1 MCLLLHSSFCLF
13 DTLLI
18 ACVTFCPYLRTVVDE
33 GDVSTVVVD
42 GAVVDGDVT
51 TVVGDG
57 DVVAVVD
64 DLRTVVDE
72 GDVSTVVVDGDVAAV
87 VDDDDGGVAAVV
99 VAAQSNVIYHFMVP
113 FVSANRFSN

>member
-42 GAVVDGDVT
+42 GAV
-51 TVVGDG
+51 
-57 DVVAVVD
+57 
-64 DLRTVVDE
+64 
-72 GDVSTVVVDGDVAAV
+72 AAV